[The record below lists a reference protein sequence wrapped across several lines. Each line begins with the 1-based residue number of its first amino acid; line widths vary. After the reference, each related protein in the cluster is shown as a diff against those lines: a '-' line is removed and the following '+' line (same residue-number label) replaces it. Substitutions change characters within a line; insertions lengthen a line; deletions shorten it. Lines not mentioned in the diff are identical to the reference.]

1 MSLKAAPVLGVIRL
15 DYDYPPACGD
25 IDCPDTYGYDV
36 YYKVV
41 PGLTFEMAQ
50 MGKMTNAVQQRFI
63 ESCHWLIDEKKVNVI
78 TGDCGFMVYFQE
90 VALSIAKSK
99 PVCFVMSSL
108 LQLKSIQATLSPND
122 EIFVLTA
129 NGVALGNMAPAFEA
143 ACGFS
148 IVDPRVKIVGCEDVP
163 GFEAVADGGKV
174 NVAKVDP
181 GIVALVND
189 KLKKNPKVKAILLE
203 CTELPPYANS
213 LRASTGLPVWDVI
226 SACNYVVSSYLNEP
240 RYGKQGWQA
249 GWDGEQDAYKF
260 GDNVKGSNK
269 MYLVNKPA
277 TK

>member
-1 MSLKAAPVLGVIRL
+1 
-15 DYDYPPACGD
+15 
-25 IDCPDTYGYDV
+25 
-36 YYKVV
+36 
-41 PGLTFEMAQ
+41 
-50 MGKMTNAVQQRFI
+50 MGEA
-63 ESCHWLIDEKKVNVI
+63 
-78 TGDCGFMVYFQE
+78 
-90 VALSIAKSK
+90 ALSIAKTK

-108 LQLKSIQATLSPND
+108 LQLKSIQATLSPQD

-213 LRASTGLPVWDVI
+213 LRASTGLPVLERAPIRQTGLASWLGRRTGCVQ
-226 SACNYVVSSYLNEP
+226 V
-240 RYGKQGWQA
+240 RRQRQ
-249 GWDGEQDAYKF
+249 
-260 GDNVKGSNK
+260 
-269 MYLVNKPA
+269 
-277 TK
+277 

>member
-1 MSLKAAPVLGVIRL
+1 
-15 DYDYPPACGD
+15 
-25 IDCPDTYGYDV
+25 
-36 YYKVV
+36 
-41 PGLTFEMAQ
+41 
-50 MGKMTNAVQQRFI
+50 MG
-63 ESCHWLIDEKKVNVI
+63 LIDEKKVNVI

-108 LQLKSIQATLSPND
+108 LQLKSIQATLSPQD

-189 KLKKNPKVKAILLE
+189 KLKKNPKVKAILL
-203 CTELPPYANS
+203 
-213 LRASTGLPVWDVI
+213 VHHHHHHHH
-226 SACNYVVSSYLNEP
+226 SSSSSSSS
-240 RYGKQGWQA
+240 
-249 GWDGEQDAYKF
+249 F
-260 GDNVKGSNK
+260 IIIIIIIIH
-269 MYLVNKPA
+269 
-277 TK
+277 

>member
-1 MSLKAAPVLGVIRL
+1 
-15 DYDYPPACGD
+15 
-25 IDCPDTYGYDV
+25 
-36 YYKVV
+36 
-41 PGLTFEMAQ
+41 

-90 VALSIAKSK
+90 AALSIAKSK

-163 GFEAVADGGKV
+163 GFQAVADGGKV
-174 NVAKVDP
+174 DVAKVDP

-189 KLKKNPKVKAILLE
+189 KLKTNPKVKAIFGVHRTASVRKLAPSEHRSPSLGCDLGLQLRRLLLLE
-203 CTELPPYANS
+203 
-213 LRASTGLPVWDVI
+213 RAQIRQTGLASWLGWRTGCIQVW
-226 SACNYVVSSYLNEP
+226 
-240 RYGKQGWQA
+240 
-249 GWDGEQDAYKF
+249 
-260 GDNVKGSNK
+260 
-269 MYLVNKPA
+269 
-277 TK
+277 